1 MLSAGREVTIA
12 RPVAEV
18 FAFVA
23 DGLNAPR
30 WRPGVMDISLASG
43 TGLGAVYKQGVKG
56 PGGRRIDADYRITA
70 FEPNRRLSFE
80 AIAGPVRPTGQ
91 FDFDDV
97 NGGTRLTFALQ
108 AELGGLKKLLMGGA
122 VQKTMNAEVAATER
136 LKEVLETPDAG

>member
-1 MLSAGREVTIA
+1 MPSANHEITIS

-30 WRPGVMDISLASG
+30 WRPGVVDIALVSG
-43 TGLGAVYKQGVKG
+43 AGLGAVYKQGVKG

-70 FEPNRRLSFE
+70 YEPNRRLAFE

-91 FDFDDV
+91 FDFDDAD
-97 NGGTRLTFALQ
+97 GATRLRFALQ
-108 AELGGLKKLLMGGA
+108 ADLSGIKKLLMGGA
-122 VQKTMNAEVAATER
+122 VQKTMDAEVAATER
-136 LKEVLETPDAG
+136 LKQVLEASPVG